1 MKGNKK
7 MKIGVIT
14 TQYSPNFG
22 ALLQTFALQ
31 RYLLSIESVDDV
43 EVIDYFPEH
52 AKSFWKVYSDKKDI
66 KDRLLNAYVFLHRNN
81 VRAKKKQFEIFRN
94 FITDNIKCS
103 KRLSATDISTTRE
116 MYDAFI
122 CGSDQIWNMTRHD
135 DPIWFL
141 YFTKGWDEKI
151 KIAYAPSI
159 ADEIPP
165 RFYEHIK
172 EYVENLDMVSVR
184 EDVDVEQL
192 RKITDKEV
200 FHACDPVFLLS
211 PDEWS
216 SIIQTVDIKQ
226 PYIFCYFI
234 STGDYAVSVV
244 KKLKEVTGL
253 NVLHVNVNARDRF
266 DSKWDI
272 RNCTPFE
279 FISYIKNA
287 TYVCTNSFHCTAFSL
302 LFKKDFIVVPKKTA
316 NSRMKSLMDKVSISD
331 RFIYP
336 DKLSSLSRD
345 GLTVDYSESNLDE
358 WITESKKF
366 ICKGLR
372 LNEYDR

>member
-1 MKGNKK
+1 

-31 RYLLSIESVDDV
+31 RYLSSIDSVEDV

-52 AKSFWKVYSDKKDI
+52 AKSFWNVYSEKKDI
-66 KDRLLNAYVFLHRNN
+66 KNRLHNVYLFLHQKN
-81 VRAKKKQFEIFRN
+81 VKARKKQFEIFRQ
-94 FITDNIKCS
+94 FIKENIKCS
-103 KRLSATDISTTRE
+103 RRLSADDISSTRE

-141 YFTKGWDEKI
+141 YFTKGWEEKI
-151 KIAYAPSI
+151 KFAYAPSI
-159 ADEIPP
+159 ADKIPAQ
-165 RFYEHIK
+165 YNEHVAQ
-172 EYVENLDMVSVR
+172 YLDNLDQVSVR
-184 EDVDVEQL
+184 ESVDVEQL
-192 RKITDKEV
+192 KGISDREI

-211 PDEWS
+211 PEDWS
-216 SIIQTVDIKQ
+216 SLIPPIDVKE

-244 KKLKEVTGL
+244 KKLKEITGL
-253 NVLHVNVNARDRF
+253 DVLHVNVNARDRF

-279 FISYIKNA
+279 FISYMKNA

-302 LFKKDFIVVPKKTA
+302 LFRKNFIVVPKKTA
-316 NSRMKSLMDKVSISD
+316 NSRMESLMKKANIGD

-336 DKLSSLSRD
+336 DMLSSLNRD
-345 GLTVDYSESNLDE
+345 ALTVNYSESNLDE
-358 WITESKKF
+358 WITESKNF
-366 ICKGLR
+366 IYKGLR
-372 LNEYDR
+372 LNGNDR